1 MGRLAG
7 KNTALE
13 PQGKEGSFPSALP
26 SSETPTSSFCHWRLQ
41 VTVPRD
47 KLGKSWAVAR
57 VPGKVPS
64 SAPTGGGILSRTPRI
79 PFPHL

>member
-1 MGRLAG
+1 MGRSAG

-26 SSETPTSSFCHWRLQ
+26 SSETPTSSFCCWRLQ

-47 KLGKSWAVAR
+47 KLGKIWAVAR
-57 VPGKVPS
+57 ASGKVPS
-64 SAPTGGGILSRTPRI
+64 SAAGGDLEPDS
-79 PFPHL
+79 